1 MPPPPGPAQ
10 GCLLRGGA
18 EACSFRLFEAEKTR
32 FGTELLKNFFR
43 SAFGQT
49 LLAALAAGYMRFA
62 YATTRWQTLGNEH
75 PENCAAVGKPFI
87 GCFWHQRMLMLPP
100 IWAHRRNLHML
111 ISTHADGILIAR
123 TIAHFGVRTIEGSTN
138 RGAAAALRMM
148 VEKLRL
154 GEQVAV
160 TPDGP
165 RGPARKAAPGVA
177 SAAMLAQAVVIPVA
191 YSVSRARFMRSWD
204 RMLIPLPFSR
214 GVMIWGEPI
223 APPAAR
229 ADVEAFSR
237 DLETRLEALCVEADR
252 RVGLAAP

>member
-1 MPPPPGPAQ
+1 MFFPA
-10 GCLLRGGA
+10 LRG
-18 EACSFRLFEAEKTR
+18 RKTR
-32 FGTELLKNFFR
+32 FGTELLKNFLR

-49 LLAALAAGYMRFA
+49 LLSVLAAGYMRFV
-62 YATTRWQTLGNEH
+62 YATTRWQTLGNEN
-75 PENCAAVGKPFI
+75 PENCAAAGKPFI

-111 ISTHADGILIAR
+111 TSTHADGVLIAK
-123 TIAHFGVRTIEGSTN
+123 TIARFGVKLIEGSTN

-148 VEKLRL
+148 VQKLRM
-154 GEQVAV
+154 GEQVAI

-177 SAAMLAQAVVIPVA
+177 SVAMLAQAVVIPVA

-223 APPAAR
+223 EPPATR
-229 ADVEAFSR
+229 DQIEAFSR
-237 DLETRLEALCVEADR
+237 ELEVRLDALCVDADR
-252 RVGLAAP
+252 RVGLKAP